1 MVKYSLDSSLIIDV
15 LRGQPAAIRHLSEI
29 KDEDQNNIYICSVV
43 YYEVVRGFRDETS
56 KNKIEMFNK
65 LYDNTK
71 HLSLDEKSANKAV
84 DIYRKL
90 ASKGLNIGDNDIYIA
105 AISIVNDCTLV
116 TANTR
121 HFERVE
127 GLKFVNWRV

>member
-29 KDEDQNNIYICSVV
+29 KDEDQNNIYICTVV

-84 DIYRKL
+84 DIYRNL
-90 ASKGLNIGDNDIYIA
+90 ARKGLNIGDNDIYIA

-127 GLKFVNWRV
+127 GLKFVNWRA